1 MNALAIALIVSC
13 FLASYLAR
21 GLKVLPVYF
30 VLLPELIAGIALL
43 IVLSRLVVGKRLQ
56 IDGRYLVFV
65 ALLLLTMAMG
75 VVAQRVPAGA
85 VVSGLRDYLPVLPLL
100 LLGAAYP
107 FTSRQIKTQLVVI
120 GLLLLIQVPTAFH
133 QRFFA
138 FAHKMHTGDVVT
150 GTTTNSGTLS
160 VLMVS
165 GVTVLTVMYLRRRLA
180 LMPLLVMTGFLL
192 VPTMLNE
199 TKATLVMLPIAMLAP
214 IFFMRRSEKPFRR
227 LMPLVAVFVAIG
239 AAFIG
244 VYNAMIQHRNPD
256 SSLQE
261 FWFEGGVL
269 DYVYKGSLEGD
280 ERVGRVDSVQI
291 ALRGISET
299 PMRAAFGL
307 GIGNVSSAQLPGF
320 EGAYAHY
327 YDAYKISFTQITML
341 LWNLGYMGIIVYALL
356 FYAVFRDAVLLARGS
371 GKDAMLGQIW
381 APIVMIAAMCMFY
394 KAILTNQEFIYPFM
408 FYAGIVARRAHAVRQ
423 ERRAVRRGIA
433 TSAAEEVWRPAS
445 ALVRQ

>member
-1 MNALAIALIVSC
+1 VNLLVLALLVSC

-30 VLLPELIAGIALL
+30 VLLPELLAGVALL
-43 IVLSRLVVGKRLQ
+43 IVLSRLVVGKRPQL
-56 IDGRYLVFV
+56 DGRYLLFIG
-65 ALLLLTMAMG
+65 LLVLTMAMG
-75 VVAQRVPAGA
+75 IVAQRVPAGA
-85 VVSGLRDYLPVLPLL
+85 VVSGLRDYIPMLSFL

-107 FTSRQIKTQLVVI
+107 FTSRQIKAQLVVI
-120 GLLLLIQVPTAFH
+120 GVLLLVQVPTAVY
-133 QRFFA
+133 QRFFS

-160 VLMVS
+160 VVMVS
-165 GVTVLTVMYLRRRLA
+165 GVTVLTVLYLRRRIA
-180 LMPLLVMTGFLL
+180 LMPLLVLTGFML

-199 TKATLVMLPIAMLAP
+199 TKATFVMLPIAMLAP

-227 LMPLVAVFVAIG
+227 LIPLVAVFAVAG
-239 AAFIG
+239 VAFVG

-269 DYVYKGSLEGD
+269 NYVYKGSLEGD

-291 ALRGISET
+291 ALREISQS
-299 PMRAAFGL
+299 PLRAVFGL
-307 GIGNVSSAQLPGF
+307 GIGNVSPAQLPGF
-320 EGAYAHY
+320 DGEYSHY
-327 YDAYKISFTQITML
+327 YRAYKISFTQITML
-341 LWNLGYMGIIVYALL
+341 LWNLGYMGIVVYGLL
-356 FYAVFRDAVLLARGS
+356 FYAIFRDAVLLARGA

-394 KAILTNQEFIYPFM
+394 KAVLTDQEFIYPFM
-408 FYAGIVARRAHAVRQ
+408 FYAGVVGRRAHLLRQ
-423 ERRAVRRGIA
+423 ERRALKRSQA
-433 TSAAEEVWRPAS
+433 PAAERGWGPAS
-445 ALVRQ
+445 VLARQ